1 MTESETQRRFAAGF
15 EDEGRG
21 YKLKNAGSL
30 QRLKKGEE
38 LDCPLEPPEEASS
51 ADPV

>member
-1 MTESETQRRFAAGF
+1 MEAEIKVMFPKAKECLRPLEA
-15 EDEGRG
+15 
-21 YKLKNAGSL
+21 
-30 QRLKKGEE
+30 KKGEE